1 MVYKVINLRN
11 NEVVYY
17 NDLERAERFIRISV
31 TFNNKD
37 RKLNEKM
44 WNKNDFKIIKEVLN
58 NE

>member
-17 NDLERAERFIRISV
+17 TDLERAERFIRISV

-58 NE
+58 NG

>member
-1 MVYKVINLRN
+1 MIYKVINLRN

-17 NDLERAERFIRISV
+17 TDLERAERFIRISV

-44 WNKNDFKIIKEVLN
+44 WNKNDFKIIKELI
-58 NE
+58 